1 MFAEPKM
8 HQVIDSI
15 HSQGSTGNPIYLMW
29 SLSLAFHNLNGRLPV
44 LVIMAIWVI
53 ELFPLPTSLPIRIIN
68 LAAQAGGLAVF
79 VKGDA
84 ADGGE
89 IRRQGQITVQSG
101 PKALAANG
109 QDDLVEMT
117 GLFHQ
122 IDQGKLFLVVE
133 PGFILFPAQLSAG
146 FVVKS
151 RLELIKLGRV
161 QLAVSINT
169 EKAKS
174 ELIISNVLIEI
185 RKIFDRKISF
195 FSGVEFNID
204 KEKGLNGYCDF
215 LVSLSPEQLF
225 VKSPVIALVEAKNEN
240 MMGGLGQCIAEM
252 IAAKIFNEQEGN
264 DTPSIYGT
272 VTTGLF
278 WKFIKLTGNIVQ
290 IDLRNYGIEDNPERI
305 IGILSA
311 MMAQKA

>member
-1 MFAEPKM
+1 MSYSDFTIK
-8 HQVIDSI
+8 QVQNVFGLEIIESSGI
-15 HSQGSTGNPIYLMW
+15 FSQIKPVELSDYL
-29 SLSLAFHNLNGRLPV
+29 
-44 LVIMAIWVI
+44 
-53 ELFPLPTSLPIRIIN
+53 
-68 LAAQAGGLAVF
+68 
-79 VKGDA
+79 K
-84 ADGGE
+84 
-89 IRRQGQITVQSG
+89 IT
-101 PKALAANG
+101 
-109 QDDLVEMT
+109 
-117 GLFHQ
+117 
-122 IDQGKLFLVVE
+122 
-133 PGFILFPAQLSAG
+133 
-146 FVVKS
+146 
-151 RLELIKLGRV
+151 LEENIP
-161 QLAVSINT
+161 LAVSINT

-174 ELIISNVLIEI
+174 ELIISNILVEI